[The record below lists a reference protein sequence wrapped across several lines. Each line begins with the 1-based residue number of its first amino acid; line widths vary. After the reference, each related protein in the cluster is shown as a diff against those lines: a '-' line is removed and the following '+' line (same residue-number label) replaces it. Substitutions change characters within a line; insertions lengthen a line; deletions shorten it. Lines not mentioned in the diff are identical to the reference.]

1 MKNEKNKIKTL
12 IVDDSI
18 IYRKSIE
25 KALVGIPNIEI
36 IGSVWNGKKALDF
49 IHNKTIPDFIT
60 LDVEMPEMNG
70 IETLK
75 KIKEINATL
84 PGEKRME
91 VLMVSSL
98 TKAGADVTIEALQ
111 AGAFDFILKPTNELP
126 SENFFQLKSALQEKI
141 QALVTKKQSAAKGLI
156 DDKAAGKDDII
167 KKQKIEAIGIG
178 VSTGGPKTLAVLL
191 PAICEVIDVPVFI
204 VQHMPPEF
212 TKSLADNL
220 DKKCPYPVTEA
231 EEDTIIQKKNIYLA
245 RGGMHLIVRDKGSG
259 NLTLAYNDNEPVN
272 NSKPSVDVLF
282 RSLSDAYNGSI
293 VCIILTGMGCDGS
306 QSLFRVKRAGA
317 QVIAQD
323 KETSVVWGMPKCAIE
338 TGNVDYILPVNQ
350 IAEHIAKIVDVLG

>member
-1 MKNEKNKIKTL
+1 MKDEKNKIKTL

-25 KALVGIPNIEI
+25 KALAGISDIEI

-49 IHNKTIPDFIT
+49 IHDKTIPDFIT
-60 LDVEMPEMNG
+60 LDVEMPEMDG

-75 KIKEINATL
+75 AIKEINAGL
-84 PGEKRME
+84 PKEKRME

-111 AGAFDFILKPTNELP
+111 SGAFDFILKPTNELP
-126 SENFFQLKSALQEKI
+126 SENFFQLKSSLQEKI
-141 QALVTKKQSAAKGLI
+141 QTLISKKQ
-156 DDKAAGKDDII
+156 KAASGLDNGEAADNDEII

-178 VSTGGPKTLAVLL
+178 VSTGGPKTLAELL
-191 PAICEVIDVPVFI
+191 PAICEVTDIPVFI

-220 DKKCPYPVTEA
+220 NKKCPHLVSEA
-231 EEDTIIQKKNIYLA
+231 EESTTIQKKNIYLA
-245 RGGMHLIVRDKGSG
+245 KGGKHLIVRKKGDE

-282 RSLSDAYNGSI
+282 RSLSDAYNGNI

-306 QSLFRVKRAGA
+306 NSLIRVKRAGA
-317 QVIAQD
+317 HVIAQD
-323 KETSVVWGMPKCAIE
+323 KETSVVWGMPKSAIE
-338 TGNVDYILPVNQ
+338 TGNVDYILPINK
-350 IAEHIAKIVDVLG
+350 IAEHIAKLMDKPQ